1 MKVEELEKYGAK
13 LEMPKDAMK
22 EQSKIM
28 LRALRRKFGIVG
40 MLGVFKDLYFFQ
52 RKLRKDY
59 PETLKKVSAMGE
71 VMERELF
78 TFSGMFLALAKR
90 LGRENAYEFFKTEVM
105 NEIAKTSMA
114 SLYQL
119 SDLKKCEGDVFEN
132 FKKMNIAMFERT
144 TKDGTWLME
153 SYQDEKDK
161 LTIKVTTCTNV
172 ELFNELNVPELG
184 KFGCDHDLAGYPLI
198 EKDVDCDF
206 RRLSTIANGNGYCLF
221 EFYRWGTAPDNA
233 HLNI

>member
-28 LRALRRKFGIVG
+28 LRALRRKFGIIG
-40 MLGVFKDLYFFQ
+40 MLGVFKDLFFFQ

-71 VMERELF
+71 VMEKELF

-119 SDLKKCEGDVFEN
+119 SDLKKCEGNVFEN

-144 TKDGTWLME
+144 TKDGKWLME

-161 LTIKVTTCTNV
+161 LTIKVTTCTNI

-221 EFYRWGTAPDNA
+221 EFYRRGTAPDNA

>member
-28 LRALRRKFGIVG
+28 LRALRRKFGIIG
-40 MLGVFKDLYFFQ
+40 MLGVFKDLFFFQ

-71 VMERELF
+71 VMEKELF

-119 SDLKKCEGDVFEN
+119 SDLKKCEGNVFEN

-161 LTIKVTTCTNV
+161 LTIKVTTCTNI

-221 EFYRWGTAPDNA
+221 EFYRRGTAPDNA

>member
-13 LEMPKDAMK
+13 LEMPKEAMK

-28 LRALRRKFGIVG
+28 LKALRKKFGFWG
-40 MLGVFKDLYFFQ
+40 MLGVFIDVYFIQ
-52 RKLRKDY
+52 RKLRKDH
-59 PETLKKVSAMGE
+59 PETQKKVAVMGD
-71 VMERELF
+71 VMEKELF
-78 TFSGMFLALAKR
+78 MFSGLYLALAKR
-90 LGRENAYEFFKTEVM
+90 LGRENAYEFFKTEVI

-114 SLYQL
+114 ALYQL
-119 SDLKKCEGDVFEN
+119 DDLKKCEGDVFEN

-153 SYQDEKDK
+153 SYENEKEK

-206 RRLSTIANGNGYCLF
+206 RRLSTIANGDGYCLF
-221 EFYRWGTAPDNA
+221 EFYRRGTAPDNA

>member
-13 LEMPKDAMK
+13 LEMPKEAMK

-28 LRALRRKFGIVG
+28 LKALRKQFGFWG
-40 MLGVFKDLYFFQ
+40 MLGVFIDMYFIQRRLKRDHPDTQ
-52 RKLRKDY
+52 RKAAAIS
-59 PETLKKVSAMGE
+59 EI
-71 VMERELF
+71 MEKELF
-78 TFSGMFLALAKR
+78 IFSGMYLALAKR

-114 SLYQL
+114 LLYQL
-119 SDLKKCEGDVFEN
+119 DDLKKCDGDIFEN

-153 SYQDEKDK
+153 KYQDEQDK

-184 KFGCDHDLAGYPLI
+184 KFGCDHDLAGNPVI
-198 EKDVDCDF
+198 EKDVDCEF
-206 RRLSTIANGNGYCLF
+206 RRLCTIANGDDHCLF
-221 EFYRWGTAPDNA
+221 KFYRRGTAPDNT